1 MAYSLRTD
9 FAQAGTVTPIR
20 MVAAFALVLGLAQ
33 GLAVVSARA
42 VEPTRVEIVE
52 HGIYTLDIDAT
63 THDGN
68 GIGQNQVSNICHV
81 STTTMIP
88 MKPTLTFGFRY
99 RVWGPST
106 DGIERLTKV
115 VTFPTEVT
123 PPGAPKPLKSYAEV
137 FSARISMVGYIGYGF
152 DEPWELMRGIWTFQ
166 LFQRG
171 RLLAEQNFTIVDD
184 PQATVPHRD
193 SKSNCFQMSSL

>member
-1 MAYSLRTD
+1 MAYSWRTD

-20 MVAAFALVLGLAQ
+20 MVTAFALVLGLAQ
-33 GLAVVSARA
+33 GLAIVSARA

-63 THDGN
+63 THDAN

-115 VTFPTEVT
+115 VIFPAEVT

-137 FSARISMVGYIGYGF
+137 FSARIGVVGYIGYGF

-184 PQATVPHRD
+184 SQATVPRRD
-193 SKSNCFQMSSL
+193 SGSNCFQMSGL

>member
-1 MAYSLRTD
+1 
-9 FAQAGTVTPIR
+9 

-63 THDGN
+63 THDAN

-184 PQATVPHRD
+184 PQATVPRRD
-193 SKSNCFQMSSL
+193 SGSNCFQMSSL